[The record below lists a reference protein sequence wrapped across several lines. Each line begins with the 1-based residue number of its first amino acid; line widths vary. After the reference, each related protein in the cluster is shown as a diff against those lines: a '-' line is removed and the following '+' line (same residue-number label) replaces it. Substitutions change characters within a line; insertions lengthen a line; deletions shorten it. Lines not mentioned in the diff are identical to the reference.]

1 MMLFLGVMAPI
12 GGFLS
17 SARVLPSARLGDDMG
32 SIAIR
37 LSRSPVDVLFRS
49 GSELGLLD
57 RILAG
62 PVRVVGT
69 EI

>member
-49 GSELGLLD
+49 GLGLLD